1 MVQVYR
7 YDEDFIFEKPILIED
22 VNEGDEFLLP
32 ERCTEIQPP
41 SFFKAKF
48 DINKQEWFESA
59 TQEYI
64 DSLTPL
70 TPVPTDL
77 DKVKQHL
84 GELTFQLMM
93 GGFI

>member
-1 MVQVYR
+1 MIQVYR
-7 YDEDFIFEKPILIED
+7 YDENYIFIEPVIVEENENGNFVIPENCTD
-22 VNEGDEFLLP
+22 VEP
-32 ERCTEIQPP
+32 V
-41 SFFKAKF
+41 SFYKAKF

-84 GELTFQLMM
+84 GDLTFQLMM